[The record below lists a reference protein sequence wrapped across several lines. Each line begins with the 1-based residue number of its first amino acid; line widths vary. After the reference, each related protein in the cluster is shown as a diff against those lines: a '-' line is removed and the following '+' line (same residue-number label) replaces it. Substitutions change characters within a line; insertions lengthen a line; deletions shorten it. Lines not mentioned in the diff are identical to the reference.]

1 MRRYDEPI
9 EVRPGEVG
17 GDLGPAQFLWRRK
30 LWRVLSVE
38 TRWKETADWW
48 SPGSVDGRS
57 RTSGSPGDPGGRDLL
72 AESEVWRVV
81 AASGRTGTPG
91 VYELARPSGGGGWL
105 LRAVVD

>member
-9 EVRPGEVG
+9 EVRLREVDG
-17 GDLGPAQFLWRRK
+17 AVGPEQFLWRRR

-48 SPGSVDGRS
+48 SR
-57 RTSGSPGDPGGRDLL
+57 PGDDLL

-81 AASGRTGTPG
+81 AASGRSATPG
-91 VYELARPSGGGGWL
+91 VYELAHPVAGHDWL
-105 LRAVVD
+105 MRAVVD

>member
-9 EVRPGEVG
+9 EVRSGEVDG
-17 GDLGPAQFLWRRK
+17 ELAPVQFLWRRR

-48 SPGSVDGRS
+48 SRGA
-57 RTSGSPGDPGGRDLL
+57 GGRAEASIGADADADLL

-81 AASGRTGTPG
+81 ASPGASASPG
-91 VYELARPSGGGGWL
+91 VYELAHPVSHDAWS

>member
-9 EVRPGEVG
+9 EVRIDEVDG
-17 GDLGPAQFLWRRK
+17 TVTPRQFLWRRK

-48 SPGSVDGRS
+48 SH
-57 RTSGSPGDPGGRDLL
+57 PGDDLL

-81 AASGRTGTPG
+81 AASGRSADPG
-91 VYELARPSGGGGWL
+91 VYELAHPVAGDSWL
-105 LRAVVD
+105 MRAVVD